1 MNKKLIRKGRILFS
15 YMLLLILIFTILI
28 PSNISIENDH
38 SKVLYNIE
46 PGLSSNKT
54 ILLTGFSPFH
64 IYNKNPSQIVVED
77 LNGSIINDYLII
89 SRVLPIDF
97 SKASSII
104 TSLITD
110 INPDLIIMLGLA
122 PNASSI
128 RLETLAINLQYDPY
142 VPHPYL
148 NLKRIDT
155 KGPFFVKSTL
165 DIRSSYELIHDHDIP
180 VDISFSAGWYLCNTV
195 FYVTNQFILQ
205 KQLGIP
211 AGFVHI
217 PQLIQDNPN
226 GLSLETMIESVLLI
240 IQAQN
245 I

>member
-1 MNKKLIRKGRILFS
+1 MNKKLSRTSRILFS
-15 YMLLLILIFTILI
+15 YLLILILIFIILI
-28 PSNISIENDH
+28 PSNISIENNQD
-38 SKVLYNIE
+38 KIFDNYDL
-46 PGLSSNKT
+46 GLSSNKT
-54 ILLTGFSPFH
+54 IFLTGFGPFH
-64 IYNKNPSQIVVED
+64 TYDKNPSQIVVEN
-77 LNGSIINDYLII
+77 LNGSIINDCLII

-97 SKASSII
+97 EKAPSII
-104 TSLITD
+104 TSIITD

-142 VPHPYL
+142 IPHPYL
-148 NLKRIDT
+148 NLKRID
-155 KGPFFVKSTL
+155 KQGPFFVRSTL
-165 DIRSSYELIHDHDIP
+165 DIRTSYDLIHNTEIP
-180 VDISFSAGWYLCNTV
+180 VEISFSAGWYLCNTV

-205 KQLGIP
+205 KQLEIP